1 MNINVNEARA
11 LPVLLV
17 GSGTQASRTGITE
30 GSVTVKISKNGGAS
44 VPFTLTGK
52 WTEISDGV
60 YCISFAAGDLDTKG
74 VFVYIVSATECDQ
87 YTGAVFI
94 QDPNDYK
101 ADVSNLDAKVS
112 TRAIAGD
119 AMTLAEGERAA
130 IQAQI
135 LSDATPFAGANIATL
150 LARLTAARA
159 GYLDNLPNLDAKV
172 SDVDA
177 DVLDRAAPGDQM
189 ALTAAERTAIQ
200 AKILSDATPFPGADI
215 AELLVRL
222 SAARAGYLDNLSAGT
237 VALEATL
244 TAIKGAGW
252 TSETLMV
259 LKEKLDEL
267 ISKAASPRK
276 ADFRV

>member
-52 WTEISDGV
+52 WTEIGNGV

-74 VFVYIVSATECDQ
+74 VFVYIVNAAGCDQ

-119 AMTLAEGERAA
+119 AMTLAEGER
-130 IQAQI
+130 
-135 LSDATPFAGANIATL
+135 
-150 LARLTAARA
+150 
-159 GYLDNLPNLDAKV
+159 
-172 SDVDA
+172 
-177 DVLDRAAPGDQM
+177 
-189 ALTAAERTAIQ
+189 TAIQ
-200 AKILSDATPFPGADI
+200 AKILSDATPFAGADI